1 MIMDPSLLSIFCFG
15 TAVGW
20 TMQQCLIVAPT
31 LSKKLDKDS
40 FRKTIRPIWA
50 KFYRGLL
57 AIEAVN
63 AANILRSGCG
73 AMSAHFYI
81 AAASTAI
88 CATCIYIIPIM
99 NDASDSSGSEA
110 RMTFSRLHNV
120 SVGGTAV
127 LLLGNI
133 VALFL

>member
-1 MIMDPSLLSIFCFG
+1 MDSSRLSIFCFG

-20 TMQQCLIVAPT
+20 TVQQCMIVAPI
-31 LSKKLDKDS
+31 LSKKLDKEG

-63 AANILRSGCG
+63 AAHILKSGHG
-73 AMSAHFYI
+73 AMSVPFYI

-88 CATCIYIIPIM
+88 CTICIYIIPIM

-110 RMTFSRLHNV
+110 RLTFSRLHHV
-120 SVGGTAV
+120 SVGGTAL